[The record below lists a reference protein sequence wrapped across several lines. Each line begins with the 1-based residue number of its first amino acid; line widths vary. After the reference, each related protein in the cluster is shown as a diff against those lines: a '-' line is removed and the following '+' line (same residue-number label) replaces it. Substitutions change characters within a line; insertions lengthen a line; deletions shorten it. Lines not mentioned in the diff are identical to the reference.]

1 MLDLKTGSLKM
12 TDFLKIWLNA
22 VAASISAFA
31 GLPYE
36 PVRLTDTRFASTK
49 DHSRQMSLPLDDEDE
64 GFIGGYPGHAHAA

>member
-1 MLDLKTGSLKM
+1 M

-36 PVRLTDTRFASTK
+36 PVQLPDTRAASSK
-49 DHSRQMSLPLDDEDE
+49 DHSRQMSLPLSDEE
-64 GFIGGYPGHAHAA
+64 GGYGTGYPGHAHAL

>member
-1 MLDLKTGSLKM
+1 M

-36 PVRLTDTRFASTK
+36 PVQLSDTRIASTK
-49 DHSRQMSLPLDDEDE
+49 DRTRQMSLPLDDEED
-64 GFIGGYPGHAHAA
+64 GYTVGYPGHAHAL

>member
-1 MLDLKTGSLKM
+1 M

-36 PVRLTDTRFASTK
+36 PVQLSDTRVASTK
-49 DHSRQMSLPLDDEDE
+49 DHSRQMSLPLEDDDE
-64 GFIGGYPGHAHAA
+64 GFTVGYPGHAHAH

>member
-1 MLDLKTGSLKM
+1 M

-36 PVRLTDTRFASTK
+36 PVVRTDTRVASTK
-49 DHSRQMSLPLDDEDE
+49 GHSRQMSLPLDDEED
-64 GFIGGYPGHAHAA
+64 GYGVGYPGHAHAL